1 MAKTFEFKVT
11 KTIPD
16 DVTPQAFND
25 ALLVLVSTADP
36 KELITLSNAVKK
48 NPGLIKKALKWL

>member
-1 MAKTFEFKVT
+1 MPKTFDFKVT
-11 KTIPD
+11 KTLPD